1 MGLIGKTIQK
11 IRGAFVKK
19 TIGFLLPSLLD
30 DALIFG
36 DAYRQFA
43 THGYGKNVY
52 VYAAIK
58 EIVTALS
65 GIPWILFDKRSGK
78 EIEQHPLLDLLH
90 HPNPMMG
97 GAFFTQTF
105 MSYFLIDGNAYIH
118 AIGPDGGENAGVPQ
132 QLWPLRPDLIEV
144 KKGGK
149 GQDPVLGFAFRRNG
163 FVDVPLAFE
172 DVLHLRT
179 FNPLDKF
186 KGLSPIS
193 VAALS
198 VTQGNES
205 KRWNVMLLQNQARP
219 PGMFSAQGELTES
232 QRIRFK
238 DEILKKY
245 SSPDNAGRPFLA
257 EGGVKYETFGL
268 SPTDMDWLEG
278 QKLTAREIAII
289 FGVPPELL
297 GDATNKTYS
306 NFKEAR
312 RSFYEET
319 ILPTMVWLREEY
331 NRWLAPK
338 FGDELRLEFDTD
350 QVSALQEDRAMLFER
365 VNAATFLTINEKRD
379 ATGFE
384 PTEGGDI
391 ILVPLNLIP
400 LTGGSAHLDDEDDKR
415 KNKQATSTQS
425 LILSKDVFPTL
436 AKARKWVEDH
446 DFKTTKHDET
456 DDTWRFRQFPPSK
469 CQEGSFRT
477 ITLRKGVSA
486 VLCRE
491 KEGRCALPDEGKA
504 FNLRDSDQK
513 TLYWKTF
520 DRRRVQ
526 FFDRVTLMV
535 SRRLNADFTAAARI
549 AGKAAT
555 RELMMAMASEAVK
568 QGETK
573 WFKLFE
579 AIYTTVGEEFAQD
592 VFAQIKSDALP
603 PEIKVSAFVEDD
615 FRDLWQEEIRVWLR
629 ANSTTRILGII
640 DTSIRRVQKEITLG
654 IDAGEGIPQIA
665 KRLLG
670 LKKINT
676 PARAKLIART
686 ETISASN
693 LGSHAAAKAVQI
705 PLKKEWVATP
715 DERVRD
721 AHADADGQIVDGMDS
736 AFQVDGEELLFPG
749 DTSLGATGMN
759 IFNCRCTVVYQTAD
773 VAAEKIPG

>member
-11 IRGAFVKK
+11 IRGALVKK

-52 VYAAIK
+52 VYASIK

-149 GQDPVLGFAFRRNG
+149 GQDPVLGFAFRKNG
-163 FVDVPLAFE
+163 FVDIPLAFE

-219 PGMFSAQGELTES
+219 PGMFSAQGELTEI
-232 QRIRFK
+232 QRIRMK

-415 KNKQATSTQS
+415 K
-425 LILSKDVFPTL
+425 
-436 AKARKWVEDH
+436 R
-446 DFKTTKHDET
+446 
-456 DDTWRFRQFPPSK
+456 
-469 CQEGSFRT
+469 
-477 ITLRKGVSA
+477 
-486 VLCRE
+486 
-491 KEGRCALPDEGKA
+491 ALPDEGKA
-504 FNLRDSDQK
+504 FNLRDKDQK

-535 SRRLNADFTAAARI
+535 SRRLNADFTAAART

-555 RELMMAMASEAVK
+555 RELMNAMASEAVK

-573 WFKLFE
+573 WFELFE

-592 VFAQIKSDALP
+592 VFAQIKSQALP
-603 PEIKVSAFVEDD
+603 PEIKVEAFVEDD

-721 AHADADGQIVDGMDS
+721 THADADGQIVDGMDS